1 MTNWIPVTERLPKIG
16 ERVLASYKSGDVV
29 TAYRESD
36 DEEKGWVDECQDLIV
51 GTAESSPQW
60 QIVAWMPLSAP
71 YRPIEEDVW

>member
-1 MTNWIPVTERLPKIG
+1 MTDWIPVSRELPKIG
-16 ERVLASYKSGDVV
+16 GRVLASYKSGDVV

-60 QIVAWMPLSAP
+60 QIVAWMPLPEP
-71 YRPIEEDVW
+71 YKEGK